1 MSLFFSL
8 DKLTIIGV
16 AATEMSRDF
25 LCKCLKKIANDP
37 ISNLRVSL
45 VETPGN
51 KLVRISH
58 EIIKICHNNPRCAE
72 TLFTN
77 IAKRILEI
85 IKHYDFKKPRRHF
98 IIRRRTAG
106 YEICSKVHN
115 ILIIGSIRKSLGVI
129 LTSEL

>member
-1 MSLFFSL
+1 
-8 DKLTIIGV
+8 
-16 AATEMSRDF
+16 MSRDF